1 MKKIICLLTMTMV
14 SLSTAFADII
24 DPGPY
29 PGDFPRPV
37 PAPTPEPV
45 DDGEVVVIKTLFFV
59 LVMIAIVAISYMN
72 YKKSKIKEA

>member
-1 MKKIICLLTMTMV
+1 MKKVFSMILIYMGII
-14 SLSTAFADII
+14 STAFADII

-45 DDGEVVVIKTLFFV
+45 DDGEVVVIKTLLCVGLFLTMGIIAFV
-59 LVMIAIVAISYMN
+59 S
-72 YKKSKIKEA
+72 YKKSNVKE

>member
-1 MKKIICLLTMTMV
+1 MKKIISKIIALPLLF
-14 SLSTAFADII
+14 STAFADII

-37 PAPTPEPV
+37 PAPAPEPV